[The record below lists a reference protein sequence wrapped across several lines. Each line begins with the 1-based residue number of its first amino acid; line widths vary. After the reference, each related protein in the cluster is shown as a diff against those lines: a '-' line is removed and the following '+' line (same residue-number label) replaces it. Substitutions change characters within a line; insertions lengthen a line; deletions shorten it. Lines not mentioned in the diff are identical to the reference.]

1 MKISKRLFSAFLSA
15 VISVVSMSS
24 VAGNAETIDLDIN
37 SDGKVNVFDMILQIR
52 QDSSSDKI
60 PLLRNFLTGRE
71 INTGQNSYPID
82 ESAILEPK
90 GTVHYG
96 EGTFYGGGYEGG
108 CAMLDPVPTD
118 IWVAAMNLE
127 DYNNAQLAGAY
138 IELTGELGSIKM
150 LITDLLPEGKKGD
163 VDLCEQA
170 FPLIAPVEKGR
181 VPISW
186 KIIPLDTADDAPVSY
201 KFKEGSSPY
210 WCSVQV
216 RNHRY
221 PVTKLEYL
229 NENGEYIELQRRHYN
244 FFESDEMGAGPFTFR
259 VTDIYGQ
266 VIVDENI
273 PMVEDGISQGK
284 SQFPL

>member
-1 MKISKRLFSAFLSA
+1 MKRFFSAFVSA
-15 VISVVSMSS
+15 VMAAAIISPLS
-24 VAGNAETIDLDIN
+24 VISETVNIDIN
-37 SDGKVNVFDMILQIR
+37 SDGKINVFDWILQKREDASSEKLLLIR
-52 QDSSSDKI
+52 D
-60 PLLRNFLTGRE
+60 FLHGKSVNLE
-71 INTGQNSYPID
+71 NNSYPVD

-96 EGTFYGGGYEGG
+96 EGTYYDGGYVGG
-108 CAMLDPVPTD
+108 CAMLDPVSTD
-118 IWVAAMNLE
+118 IWVAAMNIT

-138 IELTGELGSIKM
+138 IEVTGELGSIKM
-150 LITDLLPEGKKGD
+150 LVTDLLPEGKKGD
-163 VDLCEQA
+163 VDLCEDA

-181 VPISW
+181 VDISW
-186 KIIPLDTADDAPVSY
+186 KIIPLDTAEDAPVSY

-210 WCSVQV
+210 WCGVQV

-221 PVTKLEYL
+221 PVSKLEYM
-229 NENGEYIELQRRHYN
+229 NENGEFIELERKQYN

-273 PMVEDGISQGK
+273 PMAVDGISQGK

>member
-1 MKISKRLFSAFLSA
+1 MKRFFSAFVSA
-15 VISVVSMSS
+15 VMAAAIISPLS
-24 VAGNAETIDLDIN
+24 VISETVNIDIN
-37 SDGKVNVFDMILQIR
+37 SDGKVNVFDWILQKREDASSEKLLLIR
-52 QDSSSDKI
+52 DYLHGKSVN
-60 PLLRNFLTGRE
+60 LEN
-71 INTGQNSYPID
+71 NSYPVD

-96 EGTFYGGGYEGG
+96 EGTYYDGGYVGG

-118 IWVAAMNLE
+118 IWVAAMNIT

-138 IELTGELGSIKM
+138 IEVTGELGSIKM
-150 LITDLLPEGKKGD
+150 LVTDLLPEGKKGD
-163 VDLCEQA
+163 VDLCEDA

-181 VPISW
+181 VDISW
-186 KIIPLDTADDAPVSY
+186 KIIPLDTAEYAPVSY

-210 WCSVQV
+210 WCGVQV

-221 PVTKLEYL
+221 PVSKLEYM
-229 NENGEYIELQRRHYN
+229 NENGEFIELERKQYN

-273 PMVEDGISQGK
+273 PMAVDGISQGK

>member
-1 MKISKRLFSAFLSA
+1 MKRFFSAFVSA
-15 VISVVSMSS
+15 VMAAAIISPLS
-24 VAGNAETIDLDIN
+24 VISETVNIDIN
-37 SDGKVNVFDMILQIR
+37 SDGKVNVFDWILQKREDASSEKLLLIR
-52 QDSSSDKI
+52 D
-60 PLLRNFLTGRE
+60 FLHGKSVNLE
-71 INTGQNSYPID
+71 NNSYPID

-96 EGTFYGGGYEGG
+96 EGTYYDGGYVGG
-108 CAMLDPVPTD
+108 CAMLDPVSAD
-118 IWVAAMNLE
+118 IWVAAMNIT

-138 IELTGELGSIKM
+138 IEVTGELGSIKM
-150 LITDLLPEGKKGD
+150 LVTDLLPEGKKGD
-163 VDLCEQA
+163 VDLCEDA

-181 VPISW
+181 VDISW
-186 KIIPLDTADDAPVSY
+186 KIIPLDTAEDAPVSY

-210 WCSVQV
+210 WCGVQV

-221 PVTKLEYL
+221 PVSKLEYM
-229 NENGEYIELQRRHYN
+229 NENGEFIELERKQYN

-273 PMVEDGISQGK
+273 PMAVDGISQGK

>member
-1 MKISKRLFSAFLSA
+1 MKKFFAAAVSA
-15 VISVVSMSS
+15 VISAACIFSLPCF
-24 VAGNAETIDLDIN
+24 AEKINIDIN
-37 SDGKVNVFDMILQIR
+37 SDGKVNVFDLITQKREKTSENARLLC
-52 QDSSSDKI
+52 DFLLGKHVNLDK
-60 PLLRNFLTGRE
+60 E
-71 INTGQNSYPID
+71 NSYPID

-90 GTVHYG
+90 GTIHYG

-108 CAMLDPVPTD
+108 CAMLDPVSTD

-163 VDLCEQA
+163 VDLCEAA

-181 VPISW
+181 VDISW
-186 KIIPLDTADDAPVSY
+186 KIIPLDTAENAPVSY
-201 KFKEGSSPY
+201 KFKEGSSPF
-210 WCSVQV
+210 WCGVQV

-221 PVTKLEYL
+221 PVSKLEYL
-229 NENGEYIELQRRHYN
+229 NENGEFVELGRRHYN

-266 VIVDENI
+266 VIVDRDI
-273 PMVEDGISQGK
+273 PMVVDGISQGQ

>member
-1 MKISKRLFSAFLSA
+1 MKRIFSAFISA
-15 VISVVSMSS
+15 VTAAVIISPLS
-24 VAGNAETIDLDIN
+24 VISETVNIDIN
-37 SDGKVNVFDMILQIR
+37 SDGKVNVFDWILQKREDASSEKLLLIR
-52 QDSSSDKI
+52 DYLHGKGEN
-60 PLLRNFLTGRE
+60 LEN
-71 INTGQNSYPID
+71 NSYPVD

-96 EGTFYGGGYEGG
+96 EGTYYDGGYVGG

-118 IWVAAMNLE
+118 IWVAAMNIT

-138 IELTGELGSIKM
+138 IEVTGELGSIKM
-150 LITDLLPEGKKGD
+150 LVTDLLPEGKKGD
-163 VDLCEQA
+163 VDLCEDA

-181 VPISW
+181 VDISW
-186 KIIPLDTADDAPVSY
+186 KIIPLDTAEYAPVSY

-210 WCSVQV
+210 WCGVQV

-221 PVTKLEYL
+221 PVSKLEYM
-229 NENGEYIELQRRHYN
+229 NENGEFIELERKQYN

-273 PMVEDGISQGK
+273 PMAVDGISQGK

>member
-1 MKISKRLFSAFLSA
+1 MKKIISVLSAFALSTALFSSLSA
-15 VISVVSMSS
+15 T
-24 VAGNAETIDLDIN
+24 AEKINLDVN
-37 SDGKVNVFDMILQIR
+37 SDNKVNVFDYIVMKKLEGK
-52 QDSSSDKI
+52 SDKLTLLADFLVGKDVNLEQT
-60 PLLRNFLTGRE
+60 PLNE
-71 INTGQNSYPID
+71 ID

-108 CAMLDPVPTD
+108 CAMLDPVSTD
-118 IWVAAMNLE
+118 YWVCAMNIE
-127 DYNNAQLAGAY
+127 DYNNAKLAGAY

-150 LITDLLPEGKKGD
+150 LVTDLLPEGKKGD
-163 VDLCEQA
+163 IDLCEAA

-181 VPISW
+181 VDVSW
-186 KIIPLDTADDAPVSY
+186 KIIPFDGAENAPVSY

-210 WCSVQV
+210 WCGVQV

-221 PVTKLEYL
+221 PVTKLEYM
-229 NENGEYIELQRRHYN
+229 NEQGEFVELERRQYN
-244 FFESDEMGAGPFTFR
+244 YFESDEMGAGPFTFR

-266 VIVDENI
+266 VIYDYDI
-273 PMVEDGISQGK
+273 PMVEDGISPGE

>member
-1 MKISKRLFSAFLSA
+1 MKRIFSAFISA
-15 VISVVSMSS
+15 VTAAVIISPLS
-24 VAGNAETIDLDIN
+24 VISETVNIDIN
-37 SDGKVNVFDMILQIR
+37 SDGKVNVFDWILQKR
-52 QDSSSDKI
+52 EDASSEK
-60 PLLRNFLTGRE
+60 LEN
-71 INTGQNSYPID
+71 NSYPVD

-96 EGTFYGGGYEGG
+96 EGTYYDGGYVGG

-118 IWVAAMNLE
+118 IWVAAMNIT

-138 IELTGELGSIKM
+138 IEVTGELGSIKM
-150 LITDLLPEGKKGD
+150 LVTDLLPEGKKGD
-163 VDLCEQA
+163 VDLCEDA

-181 VPISW
+181 VDISW
-186 KIIPLDTADDAPVSY
+186 KIIPLDTAEYAPVSY

-210 WCSVQV
+210 WCGVQV

-221 PVTKLEYL
+221 PVSKLEYM
-229 NENGEYIELQRRHYN
+229 NENGEFIELERKQYN

-273 PMVEDGISQGK
+273 PMAVDGISQGK